1 MMNEILVAS
10 RNAGKIRE
18 YAALLEPLGFRV
30 FNLTQFPDFP
40 ETPETG
46 TAFSENAI
54 LKGVAAFRRFHIPT
68 LADDSGLEVMA
79 LNGKPGVLSAR
90 FSSEGTDQKNN
101 ERLISE
107 LKGILDRRAR
117 FVCTI
122 AFFRDDDP
130 PVLFEGFVEGWIV
143 DDPRGKDG
151 FGYDPHFFIPAIG
164 KTLAELSLSEK
175 NTLSHRSRA
184 LSELVTFLEAE
195 R

>member
-1 MMNEILVAS
+1 MNEILVAS
-10 RNAGKIRE
+10 RNPGKIRE

-30 FNLTQFPDFP
+30 LSLIQAADFP

-46 TAFSENAI
+46 ATFSENAI

-68 LADDSGLEVMA
+68 LADDSGLEVFS
-79 LNGKPGVLSAR
+79 LGGKPGVFSAR
-90 FSSEGTDQKNN
+90 FSPEGTDQKNN
-101 ERLISE
+101 ERLIRE
-107 LKGILDRRAR
+107 LKGITDRRAR

-122 AFFRDDDP
+122 AFFQDENH
-130 PVLFEGFVEGWIV
+130 PVLFEGFLEGQIV
-143 DDPRGKDG
+143 DDPKGDEG

-164 KTLAELSLSEK
+164 KTMAELSLFEK

-184 LSELVTFLEAE
+184 LSKMVVFLGAK